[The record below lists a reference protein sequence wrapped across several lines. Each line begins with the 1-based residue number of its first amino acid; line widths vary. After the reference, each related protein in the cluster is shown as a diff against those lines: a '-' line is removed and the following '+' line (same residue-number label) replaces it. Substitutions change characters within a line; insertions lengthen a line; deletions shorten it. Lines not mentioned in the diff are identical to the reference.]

1 MPTIKELVRIYL
13 ENLIYETRG
22 NLSRMAEVSGLGRAT
37 LYRKL
42 YEMDLWP
49 QVERVR
55 LDTAP
60 NKQKQAATTQKSST
74 LGLPTGQTESAA
86 KGL

>member
-1 MPTIKELVRIYL
+1 MPTIKELIRIYL

-22 NLSRMAEVSGLGRAT
+22 NLSRMAEASGLGRAT

-42 YEMDLWP
+42 YEMDLWSH
-49 QVERVR
+49 VERVR

-60 NKQKQAATTQKSST
+60 NKQKQATTPRESKT
-74 LGLPTGQTESAA
+74 IGLPTGQTENAA
-86 KGL
+86 EVL